1 MSEDNYDIDVSINED
16 GPKPLAREIQTG
28 ITERPEDVL
37 NKIAGWAT
45 NGTDLNLSSKDGL
58 RHLLAES
65 RDRSSMF
72 MSVLSLQRMKRVAN
86 LVGIAEDIQENLF
99 RPERLAMMETAELL
113 AALKSVEAIVKEN
126 IDFIGKASEDATTG
140 AQILI
145 NMVDARSLTLG
156 REDVPSAKSRES
168 IRHAVSG
175 LLEAFGAPAQE
186 DAFEDT
192 IDTEVIDVNE
202 RTDT

>member
-1 MSEDNYDIDVSINED
+1 MSEDNYEIDVSINED
-16 GPKPLAREIQTG
+16 PQPLAKEIHTS

-37 NKIAGWAT
+37 DKIAGWAS
-45 NGTDLNLSSKDGL
+45 NGTELNLSSKDGL

-72 MSVLSLQRMKRVAN
+72 MSVLALQRMKRVAK

-126 IDFIGKASEDATTG
+126 IDFIGKTSEDATTG

-156 REDVPSAKSRES
+156 REDVPSAQSRES

-175 LLEAFGAPAQE
+175 LLEAFGQPKE
-186 DAFEDT
+186 TDDIIDA
-192 IDTEVIDVNE
+192 EVIDADE
-202 RTDT
+202 GTDS

>member
-1 MSEDNYDIDVSINED
+1 MADDPIDVSIPED
-16 GPKPLAREIQTG
+16 PHLPSKSIETG

-37 NKIAGWAT
+37 QKIAGWAA
-45 NGTDLNLSSKDGL
+45 NGEKLGISSNDGL

-72 MSVLSLQRMKRVAN
+72 MSVLALQRMKRVAN

-99 RPERLAMMETAELL
+99 RPERLAMMETTELL
-113 AALKSVEAIVKEN
+113 QALKSVEAIVKEN
-126 IDFIGKASEDATTG
+126 ISFMDKASEDATTG

-175 LLEAFGAPAQE
+175 LLEAFGGSGKSFDDPTE
-186 DAFEDT
+186 DNDI
-192 IDTEVIDVNE
+192 IDIDME
-202 RTDT
+202 

>member
-1 MSEDNYDIDVSINED
+1 MSEDNYDIDVSTD
-16 GPKPLAREIQTG
+16 GGDPQLPARDIKTSISEQ
-28 ITERPEDVL
+28 PEDVL
-37 NKIAGWAT
+37 NQIAGWAT
-45 NGTDLNLSSKDGL
+45 NGQDLKLSSKDGL

-72 MSVLSLQRMKRVAN
+72 MSVLALQRMKRVAK

-99 RPERLAMMETAELL
+99 RPERVAMMETAELL
-113 AALKSVEAIVKEN
+113 LALKSVESIVKEN
-126 IDFIGKASEDATTG
+126 INFIDKASEDATTG

-145 NMVDARSLTLG
+145 NMVDARSVTLG

-175 LLEAFGAPAQE
+175 LLDAFGGVKPTTTDPE
-186 DAFEDT
+186 DDLNL
-192 IDTEVIDVNE
+192 IDIE
-202 RTDT
+202 

>member
-1 MSEDNYDIDVSINED
+1 MSEDKYEIDVSFNEE
-16 GPKPLAREIQTG
+16 PKPLSKEIHTG
-28 ITERPEDVL
+28 ITEKPEDVL
-37 NKIAGWAT
+37 NKIAGWAA
-45 NGTDLNLSSKDGL
+45 NGTELNLSSKDGL

-72 MSVLSLQRMKRVAN
+72 MSVLALQRMKRVAN

-99 RPERLAMMETAELL
+99 RPERLAMMETSELL

-145 NMVDARSLTLG
+145 NMVDARSVTLG
-156 REDVPSAKSRES
+156 REDVPSAQSRES
-168 IRHAVSG
+168 IRHAVNG
-175 LLEAFGAPAQE
+175 LLEAFGKPK
-186 DAFEDT
+186 DVDD
-192 IDTEVIDVNE
+192 IVDSEVIDVNQ
-202 RTDT
+202 RTDS